1 MYNMESYKNAQCS
14 GNRGLSFILLTEIL
28 VDASKYVSL
37 LEKYVASLEILY
49 FRVFLPEIGLSGFCN
64 GLLIKFCAF
73 ATA

>member
-14 GNRGLSFILLTEIL
+14 GNRGLSFILLTEVL

-49 FRVFLPEIGLSGFCN
+49 V
-64 GLLIKFCAF
+64 
-73 ATA
+73 